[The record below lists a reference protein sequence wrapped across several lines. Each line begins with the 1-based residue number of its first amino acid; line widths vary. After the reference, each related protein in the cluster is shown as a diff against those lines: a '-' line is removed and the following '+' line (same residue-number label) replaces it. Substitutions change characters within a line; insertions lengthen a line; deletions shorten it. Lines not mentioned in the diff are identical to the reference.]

1 MERPRGLRDKF
12 IWAEVAICNMNWRV
26 LLSIAVGSLVLFA
39 LLFDEETVTNPFP
52 EFALEDGLT
61 STSVSKSSMDG
72 EPWVAYVS
80 ATWCGHCHPTLD
92 AIDQVIPED
101 KLLVFNKDPRE
112 EYSDMVA
119 WNEDMESSFNRE
131 LDRPFIHGPSLTE
144 ELGVVGIPHV
154 FYIDAEGNIEFD
166 RKGLWT
172 NMDEMSEVWNQTL
185 AA

>member
-1 MERPRGLRDKF
+1 MAPQ
-12 IWAEVAICNMNWRV
+12 EVELSMNWRV

-61 STSVSKSSMDG
+61 STSVSKSAMDG

-172 NMDEMSEVWNQTL
+172 NMDEMSQVWNQTL